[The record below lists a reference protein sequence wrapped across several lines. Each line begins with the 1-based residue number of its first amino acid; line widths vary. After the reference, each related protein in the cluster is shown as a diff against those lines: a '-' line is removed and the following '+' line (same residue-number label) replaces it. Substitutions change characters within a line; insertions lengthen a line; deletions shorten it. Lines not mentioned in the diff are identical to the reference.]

1 MRRTLPALRCVET
14 MTLGGRPVPTLVSV
28 PGDEIVGGYLLT
40 SHAAGQARRRGIEL
54 ERVREVLLSPEQ
66 RVDVRPGRVVLQ
78 SRYSLG
84 TPPRMYLLRAVV
96 DTDRFPLEVV
106 TVYRTS
112 RVDRYWRSDS

>member
-1 MRRTLPALRCVET
+1 MRRSRRISEASNLNGFGRCCSPRSSVWT
-14 MTLGGRPVPTLVSV
+14 SGLG
-28 PGDEIVGGYLLT
+28 
-40 SHAAGQARRRGIEL
+40 
-54 ERVREVLLSPEQ
+54 
-66 RVDVRPGRVVLQ
+66 VVLQ

-84 TPPRMYLLRAVV
+84 SPPRMYLLRAVV